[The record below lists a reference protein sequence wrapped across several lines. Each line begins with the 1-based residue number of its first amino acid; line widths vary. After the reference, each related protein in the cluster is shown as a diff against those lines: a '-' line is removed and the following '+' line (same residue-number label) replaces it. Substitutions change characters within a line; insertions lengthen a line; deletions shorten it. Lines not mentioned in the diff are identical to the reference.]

1 MARIR
6 LKSINLDIKDIF
18 GEDFVEIEEDS
29 ISLRSLLQELT
40 RKAGTKLNLIQNL
53 GVIVNEEYTMLLNGQ
68 NLRVQT
74 TGLETKLKVKDGDE
88 LNIIKINIFFGG

>member
-18 GEDFVEIEEDS
+18 GEEFVEIKEDF

-40 RKAGTKLNLIQNL
+40 RKAGTKITFIQNS
-53 GVIVNEEYTMLLNGQ
+53 GAIVNEAYTILLNGQ
-68 NLRVQT
+68 SLQIQT
-74 TGLETKLKVKDGDE
+74 TGLETKLRLKEGDE
-88 LNIIKINIFFGG
+88 LNIIRINIFSGG